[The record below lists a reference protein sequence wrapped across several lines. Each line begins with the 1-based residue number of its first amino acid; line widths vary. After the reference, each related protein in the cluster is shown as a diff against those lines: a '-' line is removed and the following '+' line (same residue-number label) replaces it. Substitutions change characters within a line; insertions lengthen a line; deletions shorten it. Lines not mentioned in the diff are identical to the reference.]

1 MAQSEQDVR
10 DAIARVKNSPANAS
24 RDDWKVVNDFA
35 GQAGALGNLA
45 REAIKGR

>member
-10 DAIARVKNSPANAS
+10 NAIARVKNSPANAS
-24 RDDWKVVNDFA
+24 QADWKVVNDFA
-35 GQAGALGNLA
+35 RQAGTLGNLA